1 MLDQNNDIKSQG
13 SYKSTPSTRS
23 NLLQRAQ
30 QLRDKSNLK
39 MVDTPTTAST
49 RGPPTPSS
57 QTTASTRR
65 RQQQHQQ
72 QQQQQQPRHQEEE
85 SQDMGQHDAP
95 HEAVVSPELLVDALS
110 GHEDGLLA
118 IAERMMEHYDR
129 GYDAMGEAII
139 DAFADVQKLF
149 QHVVEAAHM
158 EGAAFEASRREDEI
172 QELRALAAQAAQ
184 GGLAVMAPDGDVPAS
199 PAGPVRHDE
208 FIDQDV
214 KDCLNEAIQKGAA
227 LKEAAKHLECFELY
241 ERACQSASALLP
253 VDSDHRG
260 RLQLSIARA
269 DSMSPDRG
277 CAILRYAMD
286 DVLRSG
292 LRAGKTPVPDHSTRA
307 DVVLQ
312 KPKAHPHLNGIQSVQ
327 STEEQLNSLVEEM
340 KEILEA
346 PVYKDTPLQ
355 EVAKRF
361 WVALQETQK
370 QQSRNEERLEQN
382 LGKLKGEFLLARAVR
397 YRSSSA
403 LQGLSSKFV
412 THSSSFFVGLQ
423 EWEEKLSRAVKQT
436 EHFKQKCA
444 TLQSNSGPTLM
455 DEARSVSERILRGQ
469 TEDEKSAGFQSIN
482 SAGQRSASRGA
493 ESIASL
499 SSMAQHARTLVG
511 QFNCVGLNERMGPIV
526 DTEVTNEV
534 RDGRPLR
541 YAAGQDP
548 EWRDRRSNDA
558 AKKAF
563 VARNNGGGFPT
574 RVVDV

>member
-1 MLDQNNDIKSQG
+1 
-13 SYKSTPSTRS
+13 
-23 NLLQRAQ
+23 
-30 QLRDKSNLK
+30 
-39 MVDTPTTAST
+39 MV
-49 RGPPTPSS
+49 
-57 QTTASTRR
+57 
-65 RQQQHQQ
+65 
-72 QQQQQQPRHQEEE
+72 
-85 SQDMGQHDAP
+85 
-95 HEAVVSPELLVDALS
+95 L
-110 GHEDGLLA
+110 
-118 IAERMMEHYDR
+118 
-129 GYDAMGEAII
+129 
-139 DAFADVQKLF
+139 
-149 QHVVEAAHM
+149 
-158 EGAAFEASRREDEI
+158 
-172 QELRALAAQAAQ
+172 
-184 GGLAVMAPDGDVPAS
+184 PDGEVPAS

-340 KEILEA
+340 KEIMEA

-370 QQSRNEERLEQN
+370 QQSKNEERLEQN

-397 YRSSSA
+397 
-403 LQGLSSKFV
+403 
-412 THSSSFFVGLQ
+412 
-423 EWEEKLSRAVKQT
+423 
-436 EHFKQKCA
+436 
-444 TLQSNSGPTLM
+444 
-455 DEARSVSERILRGQ
+455 
-469 TEDEKSAGFQSIN
+469 
-482 SAGQRSASRGA
+482 
-493 ESIASL
+493 
-499 SSMAQHARTLVG
+499 
-511 QFNCVGLNERMGPIV
+511 V
-526 DTEVTNEV
+526 DC
-534 RDGRPLR
+534 P
-541 YAAGQDP
+541 
-548 EWRDRRSNDA
+548 
-558 AKKAF
+558 
-563 VARNNGGGFPT
+563 
-574 RVVDV
+574 